1 VLPAA
6 QRLTSASSFREV
18 VRRGH
23 RCGGPLLVVH
33 VLVPG
38 DARGDASGEPARAGL
53 VVSKAVG
60 PAVTRTKVKRRL
72 RHLVREH
79 LAGLPAGSMVV
90 LRAQPAAAE
99 ATYAALGEELARCL
113 GTAAH
118 RASER
123 ASERAGTARPLEHS
137 G

>member
-1 VLPAA
+1 M
-6 QRLTSASSFREV
+6 

-23 RCGGPLLVVH
+23 RCGGALLVAH
-33 VLVPG
+33 VLVPT
-38 DARGDASGEPARAGL
+38 GEVEEPTRAGL

-79 LAGLPAGSMVV
+79 LAGLPGGTQVV
-90 LRAQPAAAE
+90 LRAQPGAAQASYADLGAE
-99 ATYAALGEELARCL
+99 LTRCL
-113 GTAAH
+113 D
-118 RASER
+118 RS
-123 ASERAGTARPLEHS
+123 LEHS

>member
-1 VLPAA
+1 MLPAA

-23 RCGGPLLVVH
+23 RCGGPLLVAH
-33 VLVPG
+33 VLVPVVV
-38 DARGDASGEPARAGL
+38 SEEPARAGL

-90 LRAQPAAAE
+90 LRAQPAAAT

-113 GTAAH
+113 GTAA
-118 RASER
+118 ER
-123 ASERAGTARPLEHS
+123 ASGRAGRTRPLEPS
-137 G
+137 R